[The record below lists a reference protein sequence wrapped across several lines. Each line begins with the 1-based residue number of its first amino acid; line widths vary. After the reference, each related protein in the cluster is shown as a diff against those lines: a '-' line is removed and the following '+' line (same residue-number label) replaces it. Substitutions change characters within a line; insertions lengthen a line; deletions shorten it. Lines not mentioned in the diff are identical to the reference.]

1 MRAVRKGVAIRLAA
15 LHAATFL
22 GMGIHLPFFPVWL
35 ASRALSPA
43 TIALVVA
50 ITIVVR
56 ILSTAPLLALAD
68 RRIGARTLLLAS
80 HAGQILGYLALPW
93 LTGDMAIAAM
103 AGLLAVCHAAVIP
116 ANDLVTMLAIRQH
129 RRLHYGRIRAFG
141 SVAFLGMSIAIGF
154 LIDAIGPE
162 IIPWGLALT
171 PALGILATLWALP
184 PGTAA
189 EVNAAAPPTAAAGS
203 LPKILWIV
211 IAAAALIQASH
222 AGLYTFGSIHWR
234 SIGFSDHVIGM
245 LWAAGIVAE
254 IAVFALLGQA
264 VGRGTGLNLLALG
277 GAAAVL
283 RFLTLSQEPGVT
295 GTFMIQALHGLSF
308 GATHLGSMAALAV
321 LAPDGGRGRA
331 QGVLGSAIALAMTGA
346 TLASGPLYQAL
357 GANLFAAMAP
367 FSLAGLAL
375 ALVAAKRL
383 SNQPHRDGGGGN
395 TTLPS

>member
-1 MRAVRKGVAIRLAA
+1 MRAVRKGAAIRLGA

-22 GMGIHLPFFPVWL
+22 GMGIQLPFFPVWL

-50 ITIVVR
+50 ITIIVR

-68 RRIGARTLLLAS
+68 RRIGARSLLLAS
-80 HAGQILGYLALPW
+80 HSGQILGYLALPW

-103 AGLLAVCHAAVIP
+103 AGLLAIAHAAVIP
-116 ANDLVTMLAIRQH
+116 ANDLVTMLAIRH
-129 RRLHYGRIRAFG
+129 HPHLHYGRIRAFG
-141 SVAFLGMSIAIGF
+141 SIAFLAMSIAIGF

-162 IIPWGLALT
+162 IIPWGLAVT

-184 PGTAA
+184 AGTAA
-189 EVNAAAPPTAAAGS
+189 EVNAAARPPALNAS
-203 LPKILWIV
+203 LPRILWIV

-264 VGRGTGLNLLALG
+264 VGRGSGLNLLALG
-277 GAAAVL
+277 GAAAVV
-283 RFLTLSQEPGVT
+283 RFVTLSQGPGLA
-295 GTFMIQALHGLSF
+295 GTFIVQALHGLSF
-308 GATHLGSMAALAV
+308 GATHLGAMAALAV
-321 LAPDGGRGRA
+321 LAPEGGRGRA
-331 QGVLGSAIALAMTGA
+331 QGLLGSAAALVMTGA
-346 TLASGPLYQAL
+346 TLASGPLYEAL

-383 SNQPHRDGGGGN
+383 SNQPQRDGGGGN